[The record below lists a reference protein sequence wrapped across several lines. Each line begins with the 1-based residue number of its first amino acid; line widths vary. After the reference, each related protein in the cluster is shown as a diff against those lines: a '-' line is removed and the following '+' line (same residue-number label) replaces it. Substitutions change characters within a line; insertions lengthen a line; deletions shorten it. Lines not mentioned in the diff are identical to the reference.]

1 VASGRLVLGALLGE
15 RRIRIY
21 RDRRIEG
28 AVEVA
33 GELRA
38 PAASESQLPA
48 AQVVAGARYAPVDP
62 IWFGD
67 EIEVPFRVAA

>member
-48 AQVVAGARYAPVDP
+48 AQR
-62 IWFGD
+62 W
-67 EIEVPFRVAA
+67 